1 MIAHSDTQKP
11 NPEAIK
17 QSGFIMLKL
26 AQFGFRAGFAS
37 VDEGPI
43 LRTFYFQPTPDS
55 LFSKAFGKEEE
66 IAAMLAVESVR
77 LFRDKGLL
85 GVEVP
90 QTTKQLI
97 RFDQCLHTMFVS
109 AETREMALPLLMG
122 QNPKGEYLYLDLSTQ
137 PHALIAGATG
147 SGKSVFISQCLCSM
161 ALFRSPAELEIV
173 LVDTKN
179 LDLVLFKSLEH
190 VKETI
195 TSIDVL
201 RTKLTELL
209 GEVRSR
215 ASLMS
220 GVARN
225 IKEYNALNY
234 GKKLSYKVVIIDELA
249 DVLEQDNAL
258 LASLDRAE
266 RRDIESI
273 SSLLKMITQ
282 LSRASGIHLIIAT
295 QRPSAKM
302 VTGDSKIGF
311 GDIKANL
318 PARICFRL
326 PTMQDSRV
334 VLDENG
340 AEMLLGR
347 GDYLYKAIGV
357 EQPTRAHS
365 AFVGMADIA
374 LILEQN
380 AHIRN
385 MYRESKSEE
394 TAAP

>member
-1 MIAHSDTQKP
+1 
-11 NPEAIK
+11 
-17 QSGFIMLKL
+17 
-26 AQFGFRAGFAS
+26 
-37 VDEGPI
+37 
-43 LRTFYFQPTPDS
+43 
-55 LFSKAFGKEEE
+55 
-66 IAAMLAVESVR
+66 
-77 LFRDKGLL
+77 
-85 GVEVP
+85 
-90 QTTKQLI
+90 
-97 RFDQCLHTMFVS
+97 
-109 AETREMALPLLMG
+109 
-122 QNPKGEYLYLDLSTQ
+122 
-137 PHALIAGATG
+137 
-147 SGKSVFISQCLCSM
+147 M
-161 ALFRSPAELEIV
+161 ALFRSPQELEII

-215 ASLMS
+215 AVTMS
-220 GVARN
+220 GLARN
-225 IKEYNALNY
+225 IREYNALSY

-258 LASLDRAE
+258 LSSLDRAD
-266 RRDIESI
+266 RRDTESI

-302 VTGDSKIGF
+302 ITGDSKIGF

-340 AEMLLGR
+340 AELLLGK
-347 GDYLYKAIGV
+347 GDYLYKAIGIDTP
-357 EQPTRAHS
+357 QRAHS
-365 AFVGMADIA
+365 AFVGMSDIA

-380 AHIRN
+380 QHIRN
-385 MYRESKSEE
+385 MYRESKKSEPS
-394 TAAP
+394 AP

>member
-1 MIAHSDTQKP
+1 MTQT
-11 NPEAIK
+11 NSVTPEAAK

-37 VDEGPI
+37 VEEGPI

-55 LFSKAFGKEEE
+55 LFSKVFGKEEE
-66 IAAMLAVESVR
+66 IAALLAVETVR
-77 LFRDKGLL
+77 LFRSKGLL
-85 GVEVP
+85 GVEIP
-90 QTTKQLI
+90 QTNRQMI
-97 RFDQCLHTMFVS
+97 RFDSCLHTMFTS
-109 AETREMALPLLMG
+109 PATRDMALPLLMG
-122 QNPKGEYLYLDLSTQ
+122 QNPRGEYLFLDLATQ

-161 ALFRSPAELEIV
+161 ALFRSPQELEII

-215 ASLMS
+215 AVTMS
-220 GVARN
+220 GLARN
-225 IKEYNALNY
+225 IREYNALSY

-258 LASLDRAE
+258 LSSLDRAD
-266 RRDIESI
+266 RRDTESI

-302 VTGDSKIGF
+302 ITGDSKIGF

-340 AEMLLGR
+340 AELLLGK
-347 GDYLYKAIGV
+347 GDYLYKAIGIDTP
-357 EQPTRAHS
+357 QRAHS
-365 AFVGMADIA
+365 AFVGMSDIA

-380 AHIRN
+380 QHIRN
-385 MYRESKSEE
+385 MYRESKESEVSH
-394 TAAP
+394 P